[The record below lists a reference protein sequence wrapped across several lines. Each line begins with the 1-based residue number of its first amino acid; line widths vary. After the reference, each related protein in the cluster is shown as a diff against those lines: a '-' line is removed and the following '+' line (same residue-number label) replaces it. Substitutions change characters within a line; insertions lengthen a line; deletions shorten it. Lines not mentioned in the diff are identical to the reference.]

1 VKKRTLPLLSVA
13 LIFLICGLWV
23 IFSQI
28 PFNYFKKKD
37 NFLGPDGATA
47 FLEQKTIDARFDFRG
62 PIPAPVKV
70 CYVDVDTYAI
80 SKLGNFP
87 WNREYFALA
96 LTALFDHG
104 QIRAA
109 GMDFVFS
116 NAGLPDVGRDEM
128 EVGSARLGKCIYKYK
143 NVVLATTY
151 GTTNRPFG
159 LDTTFPLLFD
169 KKSPDHQVGPPEL
182 PAYSVLGPNGHVGLI
197 DTIGNDV
204 RFVPFFAK
212 ATIPA
217 HTYLPMSLKL
227 ALLYLGLEETAVD
240 IKNDVISIRKP
251 DGSIAASLPL
261 FLNQLAEPNWF
272 TAWEGKGDFHA
283 SIFNVIAY
291 GQMLG
296 DGTEEQ
302 KVVAKKFFEQFRDS
316 VVLIGPVDPLLKD
329 LSPMPLSGSGPV
341 PRVSIHGNIL
351 KTILSGRSI
360 HRPPVWLNI
369 AIIFTLGLV
378 ASSFSFLPP
387 HYSSYSK
394 VTGAVV
400 VSSYTLGTFW
410 IFSNHDVILPLVAPL
425 GAALTCAFS
434 GALLDL
440 SRMKQ
445 QKRRLQG
452 MFGTYLSPNL
462 VNKMIESGE
471 EPTLGGIDAEIT
483 AFFSDVQGFSAFSE
497 ILTPQQLVGLMNEY
511 LSGMTD
517 ILMESGCYVDKYI
530 GDAIVGIFNA
540 PVHLEKHALQACI
553 VTQLLH
559 KRLAELRSKWASE
572 GNKWPPIVSRMQ
584 MRIGMNTG
592 FATVGN
598 MGSSRRFSYTMMGDT
613 VNLAARCESG
623 SKSYGAYTMITGETM
638 RAAAK
643 EGDACVFRFLDNI
656 IVKGRKEPAEMYEV
670 VCLRSDLT
678 EEISRCLDVYAQ
690 GIQHYLAQRWDEATT
705 AFQESAKMEPNR
717 PEKNPDSPSTP
728 SLVMLERTLSLKV
741 NPPGTDWDGVFK
753 MQSK

>member
-1 VKKRTLPLLSVA
+1 VKKRTLPLLSLA

-23 IFSQI
+23 ILSQI

-62 PIPAPVKV
+62 PIEAPVKV

-251 DGSIAASLPL
+251 DDSIAASLPL

-341 PRVSIHGNIL
+341 PRVSIHGNLL
-351 KTILSGRSI
+351 KTILSGKSI

-369 AIIFTLGLV
+369 AIIFALGFV
-378 ASSFSFLPP
+378 ASSFSFLPAN
-387 HYSSYSK
+387 YSSYSK
-394 VTGAVV
+394 VTGAVT
-400 VSSYTLGTFW
+400 VSSYILGAFW
-410 IFSNHDVILPLVAPL
+410 IFSTQDVILPLVAPV
-425 GAALTCAFS
+425 GAALTCAFT

-440 SRMKQ
+440 TRMKQ

-540 PVHLEKHALQACI
+540 PVHLDKHALQACI

-638 RAAAK
+638 RAASK

-741 NPPGTDWDGVFK
+741 NPPGADWDGVFK

>member
-1 VKKRTLPLLSVA
+1 MKKRTLPLLSVA

-23 IFSQI
+23 ILSQI

-62 PIPAPVKV
+62 PIQAPVKV

-341 PRVSIHGNIL
+341 PRVSIHGNLL
-351 KTILSGRSI
+351 KTILSGKSI

-369 AIIFTLGLV
+369 AIIFALGFV
-378 ASSFSFLPP
+378 ASSFSFLPAN
-387 HYSSYSK
+387 YSSYSK
-394 VTGAVV
+394 VTGAVT
-400 VSSYTLGTFW
+400 VSSYILGAFW
-410 IFSNHDVILPLVAPL
+410 IFSTQDVILPLVAPV
-425 GAALTCAFS
+425 GAALTCAFT

-440 SRMKQ
+440 TRMKQ

-559 KRLAELRSKWASE
+559 KRLAALRSKWASE

-643 EGDACVFRFLDNI
+643 EGDECVFRFLDNI

>member
-1 VKKRTLPLLSVA
+1 MKKRTLPLLSVA

-23 IFSQI
+23 ILSQI

-62 PIPAPVKV
+62 PIQAPVKV

-341 PRVSIHGNIL
+341 PRVSIHGNLL
-351 KTILSGRSI
+351 KTILSGKSI

-369 AIIFTLGLV
+369 AIIFALGFV
-378 ASSFSFLPP
+378 ASSFSFLPAN
-387 HYSSYSK
+387 YSSYSK
-394 VTGAVV
+394 VTGAVT
-400 VSSYTLGTFW
+400 VSSYILGAFW
-410 IFSNHDVILPLVAPL
+410 IFSTQDVILPLVAPV

-643 EGDACVFRFLDNI
+643 EGDECVFRFLDNI

>member
-1 VKKRTLPLLSVA
+1 MKKRTLPLLSVA
-13 LIFLICGLWV
+13 LIFLICGIWV
-23 IFSQI
+23 ILSQI

-104 QIRAA
+104 NIKAA

-151 GTTNRPFG
+151 GTTKKSFG
-159 LDTTFPLLFD
+159 PLLFEQ
-169 KKSPDHQVGPPEL
+169 KSPDHQVGPPEL

-251 DGSIAASLPL
+251 DDSIAASLPL

-341 PRVSIHGNIL
+341 PRVSIHGNLL
-351 KTILSGRSI
+351 KTILSGKSI

-369 AIIFTLGLV
+369 AIIFALGFV
-378 ASSFSFLPP
+378 ASSFSFLPAN
-387 HYSSYSK
+387 YSSYSK
-394 VTGAVV
+394 VTGAVT
-400 VSSYTLGTFW
+400 VSSYILGAFW
-410 IFSNHDVILPLVAPL
+410 IFSTQDVILPLVAPV
-425 GAALTCAFS
+425 GAALTCAFT

-440 SRMKQ
+440 TRMKQ

-483 AFFSDVQGFSAFSE
+483 AFFSDVAGFSGFSE
-497 ILTPQQLVGLMNEY
+497 LLTPQQLVGLMNEY
-511 LSGMTD
+511 LTAMTD
-517 ILMESGCYVDKYI
+517 ILMEQGCYVDKYI

-540 PVHLEKHALQACI
+540 PVHLDKHALQACI

-598 MGSSRRFSYTMMGDT
+598 MGSSRRFNYTMMGDN
-613 VNLAARCESG
+613 VNLAARMESG
-623 SKSYGAYTMITGETM
+623 AKSWGAYTMVTGAT
-638 RAAAK
+638 R
-643 EGDACVFRFLDNI
+643 DACLVHGGDRVVFRPLGR
-656 IVKGRKEPAEMYEV
+656 IVVMGRSQPVPIFEV
-670 VCLRSDLT
+670 VGLKETLAASARECIGVF
-678 EEISRCLDVYAQ
+678 EQ
-690 GIQHYLAQRWDEATT
+690 GLARYLERDWDAAEKLFRA
-705 AFQESAKMEPNR
+705 SAALEPNQ
-717 PEKNPDSPSTP
+717 PGVTPGVKKNP
-728 SLVMLERTLSLKV
+728 SLVYLEIVGEYRV
-741 NPPGTDWDGVFK
+741 APPAADWNGVYVMTEK
-753 MQSK
+753 